1 MQKSKRQ
8 SGRLTVFKGREA
20 KLNKAIFQILAVKGP
35 RAICALLEEIR
46 RQRGLSETREGVLR
60 RRVNALE
67 KQDYLMRVGTTKTR
81 RGYDT
86 PLYDLTPRAE
96 LAMALSKTD
105 LDKFVKEAD
114 YHRLISMLDALKSS

>member
-1 MQKSKRQ
+1 VPRSRADAA
-8 SGRLTVFKGREA
+8 RLSVFKGREA
-20 KLNKAIFQILAVKGP
+20 RLNKAIFHILAVKGP
-35 RAICALLEEIR
+35 HAIYALVEEIR

-96 LAMALSKTD
+96 LAMALTTTD
-105 LDKFVKEAD
+105 LDKFVKEAG
-114 YHRLISMLDALKSS
+114 YHRLIRVLDALKPS

>member
-1 MQKSKRQ
+1 VPRA
-8 SGRLTVFKGREA
+8 GADAARLSVFKGREA
-20 KLNKAIFQILAVKGP
+20 RLNKAIFHILALKGP
-35 RAICALLEEIR
+35 HAIYALVEEIR

-67 KQDYLMRVGTTKTR
+67 RLDYLMRVGTTKTR

-86 PLYDLTPRAE
+86 PLYHLTPRAE

-105 LDKFVKEAD
+105 LDKFVKEAG